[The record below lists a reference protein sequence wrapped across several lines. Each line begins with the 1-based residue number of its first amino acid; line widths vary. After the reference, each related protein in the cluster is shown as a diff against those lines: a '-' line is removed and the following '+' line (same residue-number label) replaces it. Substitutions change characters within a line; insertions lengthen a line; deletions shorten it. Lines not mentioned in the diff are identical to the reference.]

1 MADDG
6 KKDTSGRGPMTIIG
20 DAILAETIRKEL
32 RNFKI
37 NENYMLSPN
46 AIKNLVLTNKPTD
59 KLILTNMEMPE
70 ALKKE
75 LKASHSLHDTPRTTS
90 EIYGWDTKP
99 LMRITDRRFYH
110 PKAVTEITKMYG
122 THSKPKDAA
131 QPAKAK

>member
-1 MADDG
+1 MGEEAA
-6 KKDTSGRGPMTIIG
+6 KKDTGGRGPMSIIG
-20 DAILAETIRKEL
+20 DAILAETIKKEL

-46 AIKNLVLTNKPTD
+46 AVKTLK
-59 KLILTNMEMPE
+59 
-70 ALKKE
+70 KKE
-75 LKASHSLHDTPRTTS
+75 LIVNHSLEDMPRTTS

-122 THSKPKDAA
+122 GHSRPKEAA
-131 QPAKAK
+131 PAKAK